1 MREHDR
7 MKVLLR
13 NVEEI
18 VTRAELEEALA
29 SGTQLRAYAGFEPS
43 GSVHIGHLPLITEL
57 KELQQ
62 LGFHI
67 IVLLAD
73 VHAYLN
79 EKGNFEQIRETAE
92 YNRRCFAA
100 AGLSEETEY
109 ILGSSFQ
116 LDAEYTLDLLQLAT
130 VTTEKRARRSM
141 DELSRSKTDRK
152 VSQMLYPLMQAMDIA
167 YLNIDVAIGGI
178 DQRKIHMLARENLP
192 KLGFKTPICIHT
204 PLLIG
209 LDGAKMSSSLH
220 NYISV
225 HESESEVERKIR
237 AAFCPP
243 RVVAGNPVLQ
253 IYRYII
259 FGALEEVKIERK
271 QEYGGDVIYHSYE
284 QFERD
289 YELGKLHPQD
299 VKLNASRY
307 LNELLT
313 PIRKR
318 LDVSKTF

>member
-1 MREHDR
+1 
-7 MKVLLR
+7 
-13 NVEEI
+13 
-18 VTRAELEEALA
+18 
-29 SGTQLRAYAGFEPS
+29 
-43 GSVHIGHLPLITEL
+43 
-57 KELQQ
+57 
-62 LGFHI
+62 
-67 IVLLAD
+67 
-73 VHAYLN
+73 
-79 EKGNFEQIRETAE
+79 
-92 YNRRCFAA
+92 
-100 AGLSEETEY
+100 
-109 ILGSSFQ
+109 
-116 LDAEYTLDLLQLAT
+116 
-130 VTTEKRARRSM
+130 M

-192 KLGFKTPICIHT
+192 KLGFKAPICIHT

-209 LDGAKMSSSLH
+209 LDGAKMSSSLD

-225 HESESEVERKIR
+225 HESESEVERKIK

-243 RVVAGNPVLQ
+243 KVVDGNPVLQ

-284 QFERD
+284 HFERD